1 MADCMASID
10 PVPIPLP
17 HVGSVNTWLLR
28 GDPLTLI
35 DTGPRSDQALDALE
49 GGLRL
54 RGLGIEDIELV
65 IGTHHHHDHVGLA
78 ATIKRRS
85 AARIAMIE
93 AGADYAARYFDNVT
107 RDRLFS
113 RELMLTHGVPEAL
126 FEPTEALWD
135 YIGAT
140 AEPFDV
146 DLRLHEGDTIR
157 AAGRELRVVT
167 RPGHSA
173 TDTLFVDASARV
185 GFVGDHLLAQISP
198 NTEIYETAGTGRS
211 RPRVDYL
218 GGLRRTAR
226 MPLHRFLPGHGPIVH
241 SARERVRREL
251 AQHRRR
257 CRRVIRILEEKPAT
271 AFEIGR
277 EIWRERVVREQPL
290 LVVWEVLGHLDLMLA
305 AGIAEER
312 IDGDGR
318 WRYSLARNRT
328 ANRSEDDRVHAS

>member
-1 MADCMASID
+1 MASID

-28 GDPLTLI
+28 GDPLTLV

-49 GGLRL
+49 AGLQL
-54 RGLGIEDIELV
+54 RGMRIEDIELV

-85 AARIAMIE
+85 GARIAMIDT
-93 AGADYAARYFDNVT
+93 GAEYAARYLDNVT
-107 RDRLFS
+107 RDRLFA
-113 RELMLTHGVPEAL
+113 RELMLGHGVPESL

-140 AEPFDV
+140 AEPFDADV
-146 DLRLHEGDTIR
+146 RLRGDDTIL
-157 AAGRELRVVT
+157 AGGRELRVVA

-173 TDTLFVDASARV
+173 TDTLFVDESARL
-185 GFVGDHLLAQISP
+185 GFVGDHLLAKISP
-198 NTEIYETAGTGRS
+198 NTEIYEIAGRGRS
-211 RPRVDYL
+211 RSRIDYL
-218 GGLRRTAR
+218 GGLRRTAG
-226 MPLHRFLPGHGPIVH
+226 MPLDRFLPGHGPIVH

-251 AQHRRR
+251 GQHRRR
-257 CRRVIRILEEKPAT
+257 CRRIIRILEERPAT

-277 EIWRERVVREQPL
+277 QMWREPIVREQPL

-305 AGIAEER
+305 VEIAEER
-312 IDGDGR
+312 LDGDGR
-318 WRYSLARNRT
+318 WRYSLARDRT
-328 ANRSEDDRVHAS
+328 AGRSEEDRVHAG